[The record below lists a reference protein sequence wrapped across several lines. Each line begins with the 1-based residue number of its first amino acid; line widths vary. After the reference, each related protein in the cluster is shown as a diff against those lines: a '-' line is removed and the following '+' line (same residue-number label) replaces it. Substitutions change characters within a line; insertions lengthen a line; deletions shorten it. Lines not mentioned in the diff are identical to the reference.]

1 MAALTKLDLAIGL
14 SERIG
19 LSRIEA
25 KEIVELFFE
34 EIRKSLE
41 GGENVH
47 ISGYGNFDLRDKIA
61 RPGRNPKTGEPYEI
75 SKRRVVTFHAGLKLK
90 ARVQESLGNDENTSD
105 NNPTTSEQ

>member
-19 LSRIEA
+19 LSRVES

-41 GGENVH
+41 CGENVH
-47 ISGYGNFDLRDKIA
+47 ISGFGNFDLRDKDA
-61 RPGRNPKTGEPYEI
+61 RPGRNPRCCLDLRDRWPV
-75 SKRRVVTFHAGLKLK
+75 RRRDDQPAQV
-90 ARVQESLGNDENTSD
+90 RV
-105 NNPTTSEQ
+105 

>member
-14 SERIG
+14 SEQIG

-41 GGENVH
+41 AGENVH
-47 ISGYGNFDLRDKIA
+47 ISGFGNFDLRDKNA

-90 ARVQESLGNDENTSD
+90 ARVQEGLTEN
-105 NNPTTSEQ
+105 EQNQENHTQESS